1 MPMLEQYEFLF
12 KESPEMRRVLALIYT
27 DILTFH
33 KKAIRSVTG
42 RGKALPQFSNI
53 EYCLSRITY
62 SLATGI
68 PFNMERF

>member
-42 RGKALPQFSNI
+42 RGKALPQF
-53 EYCLSRITY
+53 
-62 SLATGI
+62 
-68 PFNMERF
+68 